1 MHRRSPATRTLV
13 GTAFASVVVLGS
25 IVLPPAVQAQEDPP
39 LPTAEDSALYAL
51 AVDPSEHPDRGAVI
65 LLDRGVLRVNADG
78 THTRRV
84 RIVRQILTR
93 EAAESAAEL
102 TVGYD
107 ASQESFE
114 LEWARVVK
122 PDGTVV
128 AAEPIHV
135 QEGDARVSSRTPVY
149 TEQKRVRASLG
160 AVAPGTIVDWQLTK
174 RITDPPLPGDFGVRW
189 SINGTPVLRSS
200 FVLDVPEGME
210 PRITGTNVP
219 GPTSTRREGDR
230 VIREWAYEDVAPVEG
245 EPFAADSN
253 GIQQRLYITGDLEWN
268 DVARW
273 YAGLTGGRYE
283 VTPELEERLREV
295 TADAPTL
302 EEKLRA
308 LHRWISQDVRY
319 VSISL
324 GIGGYQPRPA
334 VEVAEDGAGDCKDK
348 TTLFVALARH
358 LGAEAHPVVV
368 RSGGGVTTEHPT
380 ITQFNH
386 MVAAVRWE
394 GGGGWRYLDLTV
406 PVVPWGEVFTPL
418 QGEEG
423 VMLRDDGTAGIV
435 EFPRSPIG
443 ENRSSIVVVG
453 SLSED
458 GDFVGHYT
466 ETVTGAIQYRIR
478 AEFAGRPTER
488 SRSAV
493 TRNLAQRVFARAHG
507 DSLELFDGRDL
518 TATPRLHARVEADD
532 VLREVSVDA
541 YLLELKLPRYGAP
554 DLIARLED
562 DEERL
567 FPIDAEKVF
576 GRRVHRTEYRIRLPE
591 GWRADLPESVR
602 AESAFGSYASIYE
615 QNGRELVIVREV
627 RGASGVHPPERIG
640 ELVDWLRAMS
650 EDAARIFTLRPAAEG

>member
-1 MHRRSPATRTLV
+1 MHGRSPATWTLA
-13 GTAFASVVVLGS
+13 GAGFPSLVVLGS
-25 IVLPPAVQAQEDPP
+25 IVLPAAVQAQEAPP

-78 THTRRV
+78 THTRRF

-102 TVGYD
+102 TFGYD
-107 ASQESFE
+107 ASRESFE
-114 LEWARVVK
+114 LNWARVVE
-122 PDGTVV
+122 PDGTVLG
-128 AAEPIHV
+128 AEPIHI
-135 QEGDARVSSRTPVY
+135 QEGDVQVSSRAPVY
-149 TEQKRVRASLG
+149 SEQKRVRASLG
-160 AVAPGTIVDWQLTK
+160 AVAPGTIVDWQLTT
-174 RITDPPLPGDFGVRW
+174 RVTDPPLPGDFGVRW
-189 SINGTPVLRSS
+189 SINGSLVRRSS
-200 FVLDVPEGME
+200 FVVDVPDGIQ
-210 PRITGTNVP
+210 PRITETNVS
-219 GPTSTRREGDR
+219 GPTSIRREGDR
-230 VIREWAYEDVAPVEG
+230 VIREWAYEEVAPVEG

-253 GIQQRLYITGDLEWN
+253 GIQQRLYVTGDLEWN

-273 YAGLTGGRYE
+273 YAGLTGDRYE
-283 VTPELEERLREV
+283 VTPGLEERLREV
-295 TADAPTL
+295 TADAPSL

-334 VEVAEDGAGDCKDK
+334 AVVAEDGAGDCKDK

-358 LGAEAHPVVV
+358 LGAEAYPVVV
-368 RSGGGVTTEHPT
+368 RSGGGVTTDHPT

-394 GGGGWRYLDLTV
+394 GGGWRYLDLTV
-406 PVVPWGEVFTPL
+406 PVVPWGEVFTRL

-423 VMLRDDGTAGIV
+423 VMFRDDGTAAIV
-435 EFPRSPIG
+435 EFPRSPIEG
-443 ENRSSIVVVG
+443 NRSSIVVEG

-478 AEFAGRPTER
+478 AEFARRPTER

-493 TRNLAQRVFARAHG
+493 TRNLARRVFDRARG

-532 VLREVSVDA
+532 VLQEVSGDA
-541 YLLELKLPRYGAP
+541 YLLELKLPRYGSP

-567 FPIDAEKVF
+567 FPIDAGKVF

-591 GWRADLPESVR
+591 GWAVDLPENVR
-602 AESAFGSYASIYE
+602 AESAFGSYASTYE
-615 QNGRELVIVREV
+615 QDGRELVIVREV